1 MILKEDLWEMKYINF
16 QTKALRYIIPVWKRK
31 KKQIK
36 AYLVCGDSNTN
47 AQIFDRGFIPI
58 IGPHR
63 NYLEK

>member
-1 MILKEDLWEMKYINF
+1 MK
-16 QTKALRYIIPVWKRK
+16 KRK